1 MQVPV
6 SILVLYNSVI
16 EYNSECV
23 KTQNNGVRS
32 ELKGWGGLELSKT
45 SKSTKRNLRSS
56 VKVMYITLEKR
67 GVPTPMHK
75 SLISK

>member
-1 MQVPV
+1 MPV

-32 ELKGWGGLELSKT
+32 ELKGWGGARIIK
-45 SKSTKRNLRSS
+45 NLQKHKKKRSS
-56 VKVMYITLEKR
+56 VTVMYITLEKR

>member
-32 ELKGWGGLELSKT
+32 ELKGGGARIIK
-45 SKSTKRNLRSS
+45 NLQKHKKKRSS
-56 VKVMYITLEKR
+56 VKVIYITLEKR